1 MTGSTRPTT
10 PVLPSWDDPVVAAGS
25 EAIGGPAGR
34 RLVPG
39 TGWWTPARVIVLL
52 TVLVF
57 TLGIAQRDYC
67 RDIGWPRENN
77 LQYVH
82 VCYSDMPHLYRE
94 RGFAEG
100 NVPYLDT
107 GEYPRLEYPVV
118 IGAVMTVTAEVARA
132 TERTI
137 TGQAVRFYDLNAWLM
152 LLCAAVTALA
162 VVKLA
167 GRRPW
172 DAALYALAP
181 GLALAGTINW
191 DMLAVAFTML
201 GLLAWARR
209 RPLLA
214 GALLGLGAATKL
226 YPVLLLGPLL
236 LVCARAR
243 DKRVAFA
250 AFARAVVGT
259 ALAWL
264 AVNVPVMLLA
274 PDGWRAFWTFNE
286 QRGAEFGSIWLVL
299 EQAGHG
305 KIPNFNLVVAG
316 LLTLLFAGI
325 AWLALTAPERP
336 RLAQLAFL
344 TVAAFTVFNKVYSP
358 QYVLWLIPLAA
369 LARPRWRD
377 FLAWQACEVVY
388 YLAVWYYLAGSF
400 DPNRAL
406 PVGAYA
412 ITIII
417 HLAGTLYFAGT
428 VIRDVLHP
436 EHDPVR
442 AGAAPAASDQDP
454 LGGPLVT
461 VPRTGETGGAPA
473 VA

>member
-1 MTGSTRPTT
+1 MERQTDL
-10 PVLPSWDDPVVAAGS
+10 VLPSRDDPVVAAGS

-34 RLVPG
+34 RLLPG

-57 TLGIAQRDYC
+57 SLGIAQRDYC

-107 GEYPRLEYPVV
+107 GEYPRLEYPVL
-118 IGAVMTVTAEVARA
+118 IGAVMTVTAKAARA
-132 TERTI
+132 TERTL

-162 VVKLA
+162 VVNLA

-181 GLALAGTINW
+181 GLALTGTINW
-191 DMLAVAFTML
+191 DMMAVAFAML

-214 GALLGLGAATKL
+214 GALLGLGTAAKL
-226 YPVLLLGPLL
+226 YPVLLLGPLF
-236 LVCARAR
+236 LVCLRAP
-243 DKRVAFA
+243 DKRA
-250 AFARAVVGT
+250 AFSALAKTVTGAAV
-259 ALAWL
+259 AWL
-264 AVNVPVMLLA
+264 AVNVPVLLLA
-274 PDGWRAFWTFNE
+274 PNGWRAFWVFNE

-299 EQAGHG
+299 EQAGQG
-305 KIPNFNLVVAG
+305 KIPHFNLLVGGVLAA
-316 LLTLLFAGI
+316 LFAGI
-325 AWLALTAPERP
+325 AWLALTAPARP

-344 TVAAFTVFNKVYSP
+344 TVAAFAVFNKVYSP

-377 FLAWQACEVVY
+377 FIAWQACEVVY
-388 YLAVWYYLAGSF
+388 YLAVWYYLAGSY
-400 DPNRAL
+400 DPNRGL
-406 PVGAYA
+406 PVGLYSVA
-412 ITIII
+412 IMI
-417 HLAGTLYFAGT
+417 HVAGTLYFAGM
-428 VIRDVLHP
+428 VIRDLLHP
-436 EHDPVR
+436 QHDPVR
-442 AGAAPAASDQDP
+442 PGPDALGQDP
-454 LGGPLVT
+454 LSGPLVAAS
-461 VPRTGETGGAPA
+461 RTGQTGGAPA
-473 VA
+473 VG